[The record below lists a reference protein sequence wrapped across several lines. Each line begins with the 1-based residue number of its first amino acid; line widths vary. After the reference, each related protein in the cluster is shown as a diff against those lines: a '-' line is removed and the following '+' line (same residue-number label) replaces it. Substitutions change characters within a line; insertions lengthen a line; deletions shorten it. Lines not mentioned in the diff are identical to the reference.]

1 MFNHPS
7 HGSMTSQIAQIQRT
21 MACRLQGSNNFLG
34 NMNTPTEM
42 NDRRFTMGWNRGFGS
57 ANLMGRSEFNNCG
70 VGSSVPYPPTEMN
83 HQTSGGEFIGNSSI
97 RMPVFKCPECSI
109 VKNTSEDF
117 EIHVKV
123 EHLNW
128 LPFICPLCTAT
139 RASDIQMR
147 EHLHSFHKKNENRYI
162 YQDNAQAKK
171 ILQEM
176 MDKALFGASLQHRQI
191 STMHKLG
198 RIVGESN
205 ASLQNGVHNDSAKRI
220 RLDDVVAASNIR
232 KNIEESLQSKNQNV
246 ITTSTNS
253 STSVAKLVGQ
263 EHRHSIDE
271 ETDSQLSTIFGR
283 NVKSEF
289 DLTAMEEDSH
299 SQQSLQTP
307 NEDDELH
314 DNNSHQMSALQNV
327 AAMFSASGSACQKL
341 QPKRVLDTCSS
352 RPFPYKRVVRNR
364 PGPMTSKKRVLGVCA
379 RCNKPITAGARQ
391 MHMFFHLGKDMKTFR
406 FRCKHSGCDVEH
418 YRKDQMENHQSK
430 VHGQVDP
437 NMMDDRSQ
445 ELYNLVQ
452 KMSME
457 LLGTMGN
464 TPGPTAAKAQ
474 LMYEQQMREVAANLG
489 TRRQPPIRL
498 VTQQMHTNISGMFD
512 SANRKMEDLECRLC
526 HKTIMSRIRG
536 FHILWHLNNDLG
548 IVRYGCK
555 HCNFKHDRPQSVV
568 AHGTREHS
576 DEYCCE
582 DLLYNFE
589 DELKSM
595 SKACFGVERLFEKE
609 IRRRT
614 RLEICGN
621 IIDDEIG
628 GEDELDDDDS
638 RASYDSKLLNQT
650 QIAKLDMPLRAEN
663 SDRSWSSP
671 KEQMRRKRSFR
682 RFGTRVRSRR
692 QREDM
697 IKLREVSMRLGGAQ
711 YFKKKSNEAVLCEK
725 CGKMIS
731 NRLSDHAYSHLDG
744 CDLFR
749 CQQCNLGHYS
759 RETIVRHLRD
769 FHGFHNSSDEPPLDN
784 RLRFAQEIKDAIREC
799 YPHLFVDAPIPTKE
813 DIEKMKANLKLEKMV
828 LISDGEESGNEDKGE
843 EVGEE
848 DEDEEQEDEVED
860 EDDQNKDDDETHIE
874 ADSAKEV
881 DTHEEEQDEEND
893 HDAEEEREDGFYGD
907 GHEKEEGEQE
917 DDGIKERNGED
928 EVEVGGVYDN
938 EEKHKVVTQVNV
950 VAQNNSP
957 QKRSKRGRPP
967 KDKGLE

>member
-1 MFNHPS
+1 
-7 HGSMTSQIAQIQRT
+7 
-21 MACRLQGSNNFLG
+21 
-34 NMNTPTEM
+34 MN
-42 NDRRFTMGWNRGFGS
+42 GWNRGFGTS
-57 ANLMGRSEFNNCG
+57 NLMGRSEFSNYG
-70 VGSSVPYPPTEMN
+70 SGSSVSYPQTEMN
-83 HQTSGGEFIGNSSI
+83 QTSGSEFIGNSSI
-97 RMPVFKCPECSI
+97 RMPIFKCPECSI

-128 LPFICPLCTAT
+128 LPFICPMCKAA

-147 EHLHSFHKKNENRYI
+147 EHMHSSHKKNDNMYW

-171 ILQEM
+171 ILQEI
-176 MDKALFGASLQHRQI
+176 MDKALFAASIQHKQSNI
-191 STMHKLG
+191 SKLG
-198 RIVGESN
+198 RIIGDSN
-205 ASLQNGVHNDSAKRI
+205 GNLQSVVNTDNELAKRI
-220 RLDDVVAASNIR
+220 RLDDVVTPSIR
-232 KNIEESLQSKNQNV
+232 RNIEESLQSKNQNV
-246 ITTSTNS
+246 NENIS
-253 STSVAKLVGQ
+253 STSGIKLAGQ
-263 EHRHSIDE
+263 EPKPSIDE

-289 DLTAMEEDSH
+289 DMTVMEEDSP
-299 SQQSLQTP
+299 SQQSLQTI

-314 DNNSHQMSALQNV
+314 DNTHQMNALQNM
-327 AAMFSASGSACQKL
+327 AAMFSASSGSVCQKV
-341 QPKRVLDTCSS
+341 QPKSVLDSRSS

-391 MHMFFHLGKDMKTFR
+391 MHMFFHLGKDMQTFR
-406 FRCKHSGCDVEH
+406 FRCRHSGCDVEH

-452 KMSME
+452 VWVFISVKLS
-457 LLGTMGN
+457 
-464 TPGPTAAKAQ
+464 AQ
-474 LMYEQQMREVAANLG
+474 LMYEQQMRDVAANLG
-489 TRRQPPIRL
+489 SRKRPPIQMF
-498 VTQQMHTNISGMFD
+498 TQHQQIHTNINGMFD

-555 HCNFKHDRPQSVV
+555 HCDFKHDRPQSVV
-568 AHGTREHS
+568 GHGAREHA

-614 RLEICGN
+614 RMTPL
-621 IIDDEIG
+621 
-628 GEDELDDDDS
+628 
-638 RASYDSKLLNQT
+638 
-650 QIAKLDMPLRAEN
+650 AKLDVQLKAES
-663 SDRSWSSP
+663 SDRSWSSS
-671 KEQMRRKRSFR
+671 KEQMRKKRSFR

-769 FHGFHNSSDEPPLDN
+769 FHNSSDEPPLDN

-799 YPHLFVDAPIPTKE
+799 YPNLFIDAPIPTKE
-813 DIEKMKANLKLEKMV
+813 M
-828 LISDGEESGNEDKGE
+828 
-843 EVGEE
+843 
-848 DEDEEQEDEVED
+848 
-860 EDDQNKDDDETHIE
+860 
-874 ADSAKEV
+874 
-881 DTHEEEQDEEND
+881 DTHEEDRDEDNEHN
-893 HDAEEEREDGFYGD
+893 AEVEEEEELSRDGDEREGS
-907 GHEKEEGEQE
+907 EEGEQE
-917 DDGIKERNGED
+917 DDIKEEDGED
-928 EVEVGGVYDN
+928 EIVVGFELGGTYDN
-938 EEKHKVVTQVNV
+938 EEKHEVMNQSNDEERME
-950 VAQNNSP
+950 ARNDGQ
-957 QKRSKRGRPP
+957 QKRSRRGRPP
-967 KDKGLE
+967 KEGKEL

>member
-1 MFNHPS
+1 MFNHPN
-7 HGSMTSQIAQIQRT
+7 HGSMTSQIAHIQRT
-21 MACRLQGSNNFLG
+21 MAYRLQGSNTFLG
-34 NMNTPTEM
+34 NMN
-42 NDRRFTMGWNRGFGS
+42 GWNRGFGTS
-57 ANLMGRSEFNNCG
+57 NLMGRSEFSNYG
-70 VGSSVPYPPTEMN
+70 SGSSVSYPQTEMN
-83 HQTSGGEFIGNSSI
+83 QTSGSEFIGNSSI
-97 RMPVFKCPECSI
+97 RMPIFKCPECSI

-128 LPFICPLCTAT
+128 LPFICPMCKAA

-147 EHLHSFHKKNENRYI
+147 EHMHSSHKKNDNMYW

-176 MDKALFGASLQHRQI
+176 MDKALFAASIQHKQSNI
-191 STMHKLG
+191 SKLG
-198 RIVGESN
+198 RIIGDSN
-205 ASLQNGVHNDSAKRI
+205 GNLQSVVNTDNELAKRI
-220 RLDDVVAASNIR
+220 RLDDVVTPSIR
-232 KNIEESLQSKNQNV
+232 RNIEESLQSKNQNV
-246 ITTSTNS
+246 NENIS
-253 STSVAKLVGQ
+253 STSGIKLAGQ
-263 EHRHSIDE
+263 EPKPSIDE

-289 DLTAMEEDSH
+289 DMTVMEEDSPL
-299 SQQSLQTP
+299 QQSLQTI

-314 DNNSHQMSALQNV
+314 DNTHQMNALQNM
-327 AAMFSASGSACQKL
+327 AAMFSASSGSVCQKV
-341 QPKRVLDTCSS
+341 QPKSVLDSRSS

-391 MHMFFHLGKDMKTFR
+391 MHMFFHLGKDMQTFR
-406 FRCKHSGCDVEH
+406 FRCRHSGCDVEH

-474 LMYEQQMREVAANLG
+474 LMYEQQMRDVAANLG
-489 TRRQPPIRL
+489 SRKRPPIQMF
-498 VTQQMHTNISGMFD
+498 TQHQQIHTNINGMFD

-555 HCNFKHDRPQSVV
+555 HCDFKHDRPQSVV
-568 AHGTREHS
+568 GHGAREHA

-614 RLEICGN
+614 RMELYGN
-621 IIDDEIG
+621 IMDDDLRN
-628 GEDELDDDDS
+628 EDELEDDDS
-638 RASYDSKLLNQT
+638 RGSCDSKLLNQT
-650 QIAKLDMPLRAEN
+650 PLAKLDVQLKAES
-663 SDRSWSSP
+663 SDRSWSSS
-671 KEQMRRKRSFR
+671 KEQMRKKRSFR

-769 FHGFHNSSDEPPLDN
+769 FHNSSDEPPLDN

-799 YPHLFVDAPIPTKE
+799 YPNLFVDAPIPTKE

-828 LISDGEESGNEDKGE
+828 LISEGEDDGNEDKAEEDGE
-843 EVGEE
+843 EEEE
-848 DEDEEQEDEVED
+848 DEQEDEVDDEEDQKKED
-860 EDDQNKDDDETHIE
+860 EEETHVE
-874 ADSAKEV
+874 TDSAKEM
-881 DTHEEEQDEEND
+881 DTHEEDRDEDNEHN
-893 HDAEEEREDGFYGD
+893 AEVEEEEELSRDGDDREGS
-907 GHEKEEGEQE
+907 EEGEQE
-917 DDGIKERNGED
+917 DDIKEEDGED
-928 EVEVGGVYDN
+928 EIVVGFDLGGTYDN
-938 EEKHKVVTQVNV
+938 EEKHEVMNQSNDEERME
-950 VAQNNSP
+950 ARNDGQ
-957 QKRSKRGRPP
+957 QKRSRRGRPP
-967 KDKGLE
+967 KEGKEVKACNS

>member
-1 MFNHPS
+1 
-7 HGSMTSQIAQIQRT
+7 
-21 MACRLQGSNNFLG
+21 
-34 NMNTPTEM
+34 MNTPTEM

-128 LPFICPLCTAT
+128 LPFICP
-139 RASDIQMR
+139 
-147 EHLHSFHKKNENRYI
+147 YI

-682 RFGTRVRSRR
+682 RFGTS
-692 QREDM
+692 
-697 IKLREVSMRLGGAQ
+697 
-711 YFKKKSNEAVLCEK
+711 
-725 CGKMIS
+725 
-731 NRLSDHAYSHLDG
+731 
-744 CDLFR
+744 
-749 CQQCNLGHYS
+749 
-759 RETIVRHLRD
+759 
-769 FHGFHNSSDEPPLDN
+769 FHNSSDEPPLDN